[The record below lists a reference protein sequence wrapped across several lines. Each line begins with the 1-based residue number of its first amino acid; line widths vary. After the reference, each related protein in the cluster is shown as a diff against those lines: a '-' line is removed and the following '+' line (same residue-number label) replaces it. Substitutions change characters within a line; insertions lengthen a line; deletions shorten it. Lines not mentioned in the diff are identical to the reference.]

1 MLVINRYS
9 LVDLLSLKGAT
20 ESSIR
25 IVIPQIQR
33 DYVQGRE
40 DKKEVRQPFLSAIKE
55 HLDKD
60 SSLNLD
66 LIYGYFRNDEQD
78 FIPLD
83 GQQRLTTLFLLHW
96 YLACH
101 DGRHDE
107 FSKIFYTG
115 GQAHFLY
122 QTRPSSSAFCEAL
135 CKKGI
140 SAEAIQNSKIK
151 ISDLI
156 REAAFFRDYWY
167 CDPSVQSMLTM
178 IDAIHTIF
186 ADTTG
191 YYHKLVPCNEEALKP
206 ITFDYLDL
214 DDLDS
219 SDMLYIKMND
229 RGLPL
234 SSFDT
239 FKASLEHYMQI
250 TKHPAMQ
257 QFLENI
263 DVAWTNLVWD
273 EKRPEDFDT
282 ALMSLLSAFI
292 INALAAS
299 AKPTDTVIENLLN
312 TIIRKDISFYEYK
325 ELGVFCTET
334 DESGIPIAAERYAD
348 RDAEVIKHLVEGM
361 STFEKLMKES
371 ENFQTLFDGYLAM
384 NEEFERVQYK
394 SRGTRIYESRETRT
408 RIYESRVLL
417 YAVIRYCI
425 LHPDYSGLTNWIRII
440 SNLVHSVAPYNNP
453 SVFISSIQAI
463 DGMLQD
469 WDTSIVQALREIA
482 SGFDKTQIREEI
494 TKQLLIE
501 QEPRWRKLF
510 REAELH
516 PYFSG
521 QIGFLLLVTGID
533 IFDDIDFLST
543 VEHEQL
549 QERFTEN
556 LRKANAVFVGNESRK
571 GLNPEITEYRWE
583 RALLACGDY
592 RLSFSGGRNQSL
604 LVDVDRDYSWKRF
617 LKCERRDVDTWERHK
632 KIIKQIFEE
641 IDPDDI
647 IESLD
652 RIIRNSPVQDWR
664 SCIIQNGKALDY
676 YEEKLDHNERST
688 RRFMQDN
695 TQHGIILIL
704 GERASSQH
712 VELYSYA
719 FYCRYQNEQFG
730 IFGSPLN
737 RGAVKGYS
745 SGEYPCAYLDGWQRD
760 TGVTYGIDITYEDDT
775 YYVRIFPRDSKSFE
789 EDVKTVIRNDALWE
803 EKEGREGYFHAVSQE
818 DSVIPTIKSLSDRL
832 QALIGSQV

>member
-9 LVDLLSLKGAT
+9 LVGLLSLKGAT

-55 HLDKD
+55 HLDTD

-107 FSKIFYTG
+107 FSKIFYAG

-140 SAEAIQNSKIK
+140 SAEAIQNAKIK

-167 CDPSVQSMLTM
+167 FDPSVQSMLTM

-219 SDMLYIKMND
+219 SDMLYIRMND

-250 TKHPAMQ
+250 TGHLSMQ

-299 AKPTDTVIENLLN
+299 AKSTDTVIENLLN
-312 TIIRKDISFYEYK
+312 TIIKKDISFYEYK
-325 ELGVFCTET
+325 EQGVFCTET
-334 DESGIPIAAERYAD
+334 DESGIPIAAKGNAN

-361 STFEKLMKES
+361 STFEKLMEKR

-384 NEEFERVQYK
+384 NEEFEKVQYK
-394 SRGTRIYESRETRT
+394 SRGTRIYDT
-408 RIYESRVLL
+408 RVLL

-440 SNLVHSVAPYNNP
+440 SNLVHSVSYEAP
-453 SVFISSIQAI
+453 SEFISSIHAI

-469 WDTSIVQALREIA
+469 WDTSIIQALNKIA

-494 TKQLLIE
+494 IKQLLIE

-533 IFDDIDFLST
+533 IVDDVDLSST
-543 VEHEQL
+543 VDHEQL
-549 QERFTEN
+549 QERFAEY

-592 RLSFSGGRNQSL
+592 RLSYSNGRNKSL
-604 LVDVDRDYSWKRF
+604 LVDAHRDYSWKRF

-632 KIIKQIFEE
+632 KIIKQIFEA

-652 RIIRNSPVQDWR
+652 RIIRNNPVHDWR
-664 SCIIQNGKALDY
+664 TCIIQNGKVLDY
-676 YEEKLDHNERST
+676 YDERKELDNDKKKT
-688 RRFMQDN
+688 LRFMQDN

-704 GERASSQH
+704 RERASSQH

-719 FYCRYQNEQFG
+719 FFCRYQNEQFG

-737 RGAVKGYS
+737 RGAVTGYS
-745 SGEYPCAYLDGWQRD
+745 SGDYPCAYLDGWQRD

-775 YYVRIFPRDSKSFE
+775 YFVRIFPRDSKPFE
-789 EDVKTVIRNDALWE
+789 EDVITVIRDDALWE

-832 QALIGSQV
+832 QALN

>member
-66 LIYGYFRNDEQD
+66 LIYGFFRNDEQD

-107 FSKIFYTG
+107 FSKIFYAG

-140 SAEAIQNSKIK
+140 SAEAIQNAKIK

-167 CDPSVQSMLTM
+167 FDPSVQSMLTM

-191 YYHKLVPCNEEALKP
+191 YYHKLVPCNEDALKP

-219 SDMLYIKMND
+219 SDMLYIRMND

-250 TKHPAMQ
+250 TGHLSMQ

-325 ELGVFCTET
+325 EQGVFCTET
-334 DESGIPIAAERYAD
+334 DEFGIPIAAKRYAD

-361 STFEKLMKES
+361 STFEKLMKKP

-394 SRGTRIYESRETRT
+394 SRETRT

-453 SVFISSIQAI
+453 SEFISSIQAI

-469 WDTSIVQALREIA
+469 RDTSIVQALREIA

-501 QEPRWRKLF
+501 QEPDWRKLF

-543 VEHEQL
+543 TVKHEHL

-592 RLSFSGGRNQSL
+592 RLSSSSGRNQSL
-604 LVDVDRDYSWKRF
+604 LIDVDRDYSWKRF
-617 LKCERRDVDTWERHK
+617 LKCERRDVDTWKRHK
-632 KIIKQIFEE
+632 EIIMQIFEA

-652 RIIRNSPVQDWR
+652 RIIRNNPVHDWR
-664 SCIIQNGKALDY
+664 SCIIHNWKVLDY
-676 YEEKLDHNERST
+676 YKGST
-688 RRFMQDN
+688 ERRFMQDG
-695 TQHGIILIL
+695 TKHGKILISKI
-704 GERASSQH
+704 RATSGH

-719 FYCRYQNEQFG
+719 FFCRYQNEQFG
-730 IFGSPLN
+730 IFGSPLKLY
-737 RGAVKGYS
+737 AVSGFPP
-745 SGEYPCAYLDGWQRD
+745 GEYPCAYLDGWQRD

-775 YYVRIFPRDSKSFE
+775 YFVRIFPRDSQLFE